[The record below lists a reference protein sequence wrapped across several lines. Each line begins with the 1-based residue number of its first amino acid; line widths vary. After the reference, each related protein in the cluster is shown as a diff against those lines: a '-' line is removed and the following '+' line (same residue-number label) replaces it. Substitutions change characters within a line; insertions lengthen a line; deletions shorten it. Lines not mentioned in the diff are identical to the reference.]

1 MADQETDQKTVE
13 KKQAPTM
20 GRLSNSIGMAL
31 PDGTL
36 RVFLPKGSRLPCE
49 ESSMRLLAR
58 LKEYNKVRIQVFM
71 GESNYVDENIFLGE
85 VGLENIRLNKEGQA
99 LLDIIFSVNS
109 NNLLHIDIKD
119 DPGKKASNATFRI
132 LTELSSEPGIPG
144 QKPPR
149 QKSFPEK
156 DMLLEKITILEEK
169 MEKMGKELGMKYS
182 EEIEK
187 KDDKKEENTGKDKD
201 DGE

>member
-1 MADQETDQKTVE
+1 MADQETDQKTVDNE
-13 KKQAPTM
+13 QAPSA
-20 GRLSNSIGMAL
+20 GRLANSIGMAL
-31 PDGTL
+31 PDGTM

-71 GESNYVDENIFLGE
+71 GESNYVNENIFLGE

-99 LLDIIFSVNS
+99 LLDIVFSVNS
-109 NNLLHIDIKD
+109 SNLLYIDIKD

-132 LTELSSEPGIPG
+132 SSEISTEPGIPG

-149 QKSFPEK
+149 QQSFPEK
-156 DMLLEKITILEEK
+156 DMLLEKINVLEEK
-169 MEKMGKELGMKYS
+169 MESMVKELGIKYS
-182 EEIEK
+182 RQIEA
-187 KDDKKEENTGKDKD
+187 KDEKKEEKK
-201 DGE
+201 EAKK

>member
-1 MADQETDQKTVE
+1 MADQETDQKTAD
-13 KKQAPTM
+13 KKQAPTT
-20 GRLSNSIGMAL
+20 GRLTSSIGMAL
-31 PDGTL
+31 PDGTM

-58 LKEYNKVRIQVFM
+58 LKEYNKVSIQVFM

-109 NNLLHIDIKD
+109 NNLLHIFIKD

-132 LTELSSEPGIPG
+132 SS
-144 QKPPR
+144 
-149 QKSFPEK
+149 F
-156 DMLLEKITILEEK
+156 ILRNPFF
-169 MEKMGKELGMKYS
+169 S
-182 EEIEK
+182 
-187 KDDKKEENTGKDKD
+187 
-201 DGE
+201 